1 LRSRRKIANKPQIPN
16 AEFQTDNTAWGNR
29 RAKIRMQNDK
39 AKFKDE
45 FKRRVYRFA
54 LDIIEFVDRLPVEQT
69 SRIIADQLV
78 RSTTSI
84 GANVIEAQ
92 AASSRKD
99 YTNFFAHALKS
110 ANECKFWL
118 GLLRDSGRG
127 DKEIVNGLLR
137 EATEI
142 GNILATSILTLKG
155 KR

>member
-1 LRSRRKIANKPQIPN
+1 
-16 AEFQTDNTAWGNR
+16 
-29 RAKIRMQNDK
+29 MQNDK

-54 LDIIEFVDRLPVEQT
+54 LDAIGFVDRLSVEQT
-69 SRIIADQLV
+69 SRIVTDQLL
-78 RSTTSI
+78 RSPTSI

-92 AASSRKD
+92 VAFSRKG
-99 YTNFFAHALKS
+99 YTNFFTYALKS

-127 DKEIVNGLLR
+127 DKRSTNKILR

-142 GNILATSILTLKG
+142 ANITAY
-155 KR
+155 